1 MFIELRLTQI
11 IKSGKTY
18 QTQQLSNFINTA
30 PLSKAQPLFNLTFYI
45 QLFRLEKNSSLQ
57 NLWNYR
63 SIISCLNEGSFQCF
77 CGWSTPMTW
86 LFHSAYCL
94 YLQNSWANSPSRPF
108 YLFTWKEVL
117 FFLIDQ
123 HSCQLFCY
131 QISSSVSCGTNHCL
145 RFLTSKSYQ
154 RLFLLILELH
164 DVHCFSSGD

>member
-11 IKSGKTY
+11 IKSGKSY

-77 CGWSTPMTW
+77 WW
-86 LFHSAYCL
+86 LKYSHDLAVSQCL
-94 YLQNSWANSPSRPF
+94 LPILANSWANIPSRPF
-108 YLFTWKEVL
+108 YLFIWKEVL

>member
-1 MFIELRLTQI
+1 MFIELKLTQI
-11 IKSGKTY
+11 ITSGKSY
-18 QTQQLSNFINTA
+18 QTQQLSNHCSTL
-30 PLSKAQPLFNLTFYI
+30 LSIFNFLDLRKIPACKICGITDLSYLVWMKDHFSV
-45 QLFRLEKNSSLQ
+45 F
-57 NLWNYR
+57 
-63 SIISCLNEGSFQCF
+63 G
-77 CGWSTPMTW
+77 GWSTPMTW

-94 YLQNSWANSPSRPF
+94 YLQNSWANIPSRPF
-108 YLFTWKEVL
+108 YLFIWKEVL